1 MTELQ
6 TNLAQLEALYEARH
20 KTDHVFIN
28 WWVGTLLLEL
38 PTLLLYPIYRFF
50 RNIHRRDAHFKRTI
64 QFNHVLNQT
73 INLLTPQET
82 IENTTTPTLLNTSA
96 SQLAKPLHWWIPF
109 GLCLLGLIFSEILPP
124 LIASHFNPT
133 LQGYALERFELL
145 TGNLLYLPFNIYLY
159 SIMYGLLK
167 DYAELERL
175 DINSL
180 YNAKMRLSSIGI
192 DSLNTLNYQP
202 YCRFSAGAKSAFKYV
217 VLTILTLGLN
227 WIYVDYRLT
236 VEAQKRF
243 AESARVQGAILQAL
257 KQLAEASTELTE
269 AIENA

>member
-1 MTELQ
+1 MTDLQ
-6 TNLAQLEALYEARH
+6 TDLEQLEALYEARH

-28 WWVGTLLLEL
+28 WWIGTLLLGL
-38 PTLLLYPIYRFF
+38 PTLFIYPIYRFF
-50 RNIHRRDAHFKRTI
+50 RNIHRRDAHFKRTA

-73 INLLTPQET
+73 ISLLTSQESQT
-82 IENTTTPTLLNTSA
+82 NTTSPIIIDAFTNP
-96 SQLAKPLHWWIPF
+96 LAKPLHWWIPF
-109 GLCLLGLIFSEILPP
+109 GLCLLGLVFSEILPP

-133 LQGYALERFELL
+133 LQGYALERFEFMVG
-145 TGNLLYLPFNIYLY
+145 TLLYFPFNIYQY

-180 YNAKMRLSSIGI
+180 YNAKMMLSSIGNET
-192 DSLNTLNYQP
+192 LNTINYQP
-202 YCRFSAGAKSAFKYV
+202 CCRFSAGAKSAFKYI
-217 VLTILTLGLN
+217 LSTILTLGLN

-236 VEAQKRF
+236 VEAQNRF

-257 KQLAEASTELTE
+257 QQLAEESNEPTE

>member
-1 MTELQ
+1 MNELQ
-6 TNLAQLEALYEARH
+6 TNITQLETLYEARH

-28 WWVGTLLLEL
+28 WWVGTLLLGL
-38 PTLLLYPIYRFF
+38 PTLFLYPIYRLF
-50 RNIHRRDAHFKRTI
+50 RNIHRRDAHFKRTL

-82 IENTTTPTLLNTSA
+82 IENTTTLTFPNTSA
-96 SQLAKPLHWWIPF
+96 SPLAKPLHWWIPF
-109 GLCLLGLIFSEILPP
+109 GLCLLGLVFSEILPP
-124 LIASHFNPT
+124 LIASHFNST

-145 TGNLLYLPFNIYLY
+145 TGHLLYLPFNIYLY
-159 SIMYGLLK
+159 SIMYGLMK

-180 YNAKMRLSSIGI
+180 YNAKMMLSSIEN
-192 DSLNTLNYQP
+192 DVLNTINYQP
-202 YCRFSAGAKSAFKYV
+202 CCRFSVGAKSAFKYIF
-217 VLTILTLGLN
+217 LTILTLGLN

-236 VEAQKRF
+236 VEAQNRF

-257 KQLAEASTELTE
+257 KQLAEESTEATE